1 MTPENLNCS
10 SLCTVIESLEVGV
23 IVLDDQQRI
32 THWNR
37 WLAARSNTDG
47 GGIRGQ
53 KLSDIF
59 SEVSGSRLAD
69 ALVHAIKDGLPSLLS
84 PALHGTLLPLY
95 RNAQDRRLNRRMQQL
110 VHVIPLGERRGP
122 AACLIQ
128 ISDVSANISREKLL
142 RQQAENLR
150 RTTAEDTL
158 TGLPNRKRF
167 DEALANL
174 FRKAQKNRTPL
185 ALMMVDIDHFSD
197 YNLHY
202 GRDLGDGCLVDIA
215 KVCRNAIRP
224 IGDLAARYGGEE
236 FALILPGVTEA
247 EACQL
252 AEKIR
257 LQVCASNIPNEVSR
271 IARYL
276 TVSIG
281 VAVMSPDGESDTH
294 TLVSSADVA
303 LYQAK
308 HEGRNR
314 AIYFSLDDGRFK
326 TCG

>member
-1 MTPENLNCS
+1 MNPENLTCS
-10 SLCTVIESLEVGV
+10 SLCAVVESLEVGV
-23 IVLDDQQRI
+23 IVLDEQQRI

-37 WLAARSNTDG
+37 WLAKRSDMDNATVC
-47 GGIRGQ
+47 GQ
-53 KLSDIF
+53 KLSDVFAEIA
-59 SEVSGSRLAD
+59 GSRLDD
-69 ALVHAIKDGLPSLLS
+69 ALTHALKDGLPSLLS

-95 RNAQDRRLNRRMQQL
+95 RNAQDKRLNLRMQQL
-110 VHVIPLGERRGP
+110 VHVIPLGEGRGP

-128 ISDVSANISREKLL
+128 ISDMSANISREKLL
-142 RQQAENLR
+142 RQQAESLR
-150 RTTAEDTL
+150 RKTAEDAL

-167 DEALANL
+167 DEALASL
-174 FRKAQKNRTPL
+174 FRKAQKDRTAL
-185 ALMMVDIDHFSD
+185 ALMVVDIDHFSD
-197 YNLHY
+197 YNAHY

-215 KVCRNAIRP
+215 KVCRDAIRP
-224 IGDLAARYGGEE
+224 VGDLAARYGGEE
-236 FALILPGVTEA
+236 FGLILPGVTETD
-247 EACQL
+247 ACQL

-257 LQVCASNIPNEVSR
+257 LQVCASNIPNEASR
-271 IARYL
+271 IARHL

-294 TLVSSADVA
+294 TLLSSADVA

-314 AIYFSLDDGRFK
+314 AIYFSLDDGHFK